1 MHKLFF
7 CGFSLFIFQIKW
19 EKKSAISTHQQLF
32 NTKRRRLRLTQKK
45 NIKVSLYPY
54 VCLLFVCMIGW
65 LYTYMSVVCFL
76 NCQLR
81 RPFEQI
87 VLVWDVITLEQK
99 ICGSIWIMLYMIKSL
114 LIKFRNKNEKRRN
127 NRNTEKLYIEAVNY

>member
-76 NCQLR
+76 NCQLC
-81 RPFEQI
+81 RPFEKI
-87 VLVWDVITLEQK
+87 VLVWDVITLKQNF
-99 ICGSIWIMLYMIKSL
+99 CGSIWIIRVCLSNSVIK
-114 LIKFRNKNEKRRN
+114 KKNEEIIATRRN
-127 NRNTEKLYIEAVNY
+127 FPCKR